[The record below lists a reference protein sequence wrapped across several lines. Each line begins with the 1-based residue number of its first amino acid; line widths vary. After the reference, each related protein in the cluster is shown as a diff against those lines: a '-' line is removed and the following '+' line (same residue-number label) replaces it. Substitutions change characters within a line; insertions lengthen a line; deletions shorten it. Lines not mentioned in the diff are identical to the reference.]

1 VVQARQMSEAT
12 GFLVEREI
20 RIEASPETVFE
31 FFTDPEKMK
40 QWKGSE
46 ADLDAQPGGT
56 YRVTVMPV
64 AIARG
69 EYVRVEPPH
78 FVSFTWGWESGGP
91 IPAPGES
98 LVEVSLRPDGTGTI
112 VELRHSGLPTE
123 ESATEH
129 GSGWTHFLGRLSIA
143 AAGGD
148 PGRDPG
154 LDRDPSS

>member
-1 VVQARQMSEAT
+1 MAQSRTVNEET
-12 GFLVEREI
+12 GFVVEREI

-46 ADLDAQPGGT
+46 ADLDPQPGGN
-56 YRVTVMPV
+56 YRVIVMPV

-69 EYVRVEPPH
+69 EYVKVEPPH

-91 IPAPGES
+91 VPAPGES
-98 LVEVSLRPDGTGTI
+98 LVEVSLRPDGSGTI
-112 VELRHSGLPTE
+112 VELRHTQLPSE
-123 ESATEH
+123 ESASAH
-129 GSGWTHFLGRLSIA
+129 GDGWDHFLGRLSIA

-148 PGRDPG
+148 PGP
-154 LDRDPSS
+154 DRGPSS